1 METLN
6 FQEAG
11 KYFRKHYINLQSWKQ
26 IRCTR
31 GSAKCQGYGTRSE
44 EHTSELQSQSN
55 LVCRLLLEK
64 TKQVTPTQGYGM
76 PPGPVSLQRP
86 CRTDR
91 PLRPGRP
98 RSAGG
103 PSRAPSPQPLPGTT
117 GALPIRPA

>member
-44 EHTSELQSQSN
+44 EHTSELQSPSN

-64 TKQVTPTQGYGM
+64 TKQITAANTREDIVNRILERYGLIDILVNTAGVGLYVPAPKAPM
-76 PPGPVSLQRP
+76 ERD
-86 CRTDR
+86 RTLFTGNFFV
-91 PLRPGRP
+91 PL
-98 RSAGG
+98 SM
-103 PSRAPSPQPLPGTT
+103 
-117 GALPIRPA
+117 